1 MSKIIGNSKTSGR
14 PEDKDISTIFN
25 QAIALHQQGQMS
37 AAKAL
42 YEQIISRK
50 PQHSNAVRLLG
61 LAHKEMGNFEASEA
75 NFTKAIRLQPNYC
88 DAYYNR
94 GNLYH
99 QLGRF
104 SAALADYERAI
115 KFKPNFLEA
124 LMDRATAL
132 KDLGEYD
139 RAIAGYNKLLHIN
152 PLVAEAYYNKGV
164 TYITT
169 KALNLAIASFEKAI
183 SIKPEYAEAHYQ
195 LGLILQELGEF
206 SAAADSYQIAIRL
219 IPNLLIAYLNRGVC
233 LAEGGDYT
241 AAISNFDHAIEIQP
255 DFFEAYIN
263 RGVTHRRYGHA
274 DAAVASHQAAIRI
287 RPDEA
292 TAHYNLGVALQDLR
306 RFNEAIPAYAE
317 AIRLRSNYTL
327 ALLNIGLSH
336 AELLDFK
343 EAISYYNQAIDIDK
357 NYVDA
362 YWNKALALLSIGD
375 YSEGWKLYEWG
386 LGKADMR
393 GSKRN
398 LTQALLTSGTA
409 IDGKRIYLYPEQGF
423 GDTIQFYRYVKE
435 IKSRGAHVILE
446 APPALFDLFNG
457 LRDVDTLVSAG
468 MDIPHFDLHCPLLS
482 LPSFCHTDLN
492 TIPSPDR
499 YLQADTHK
507 VAKWSSKLGERTKLR
522 IGLAWSSVSV
532 FRNDKWRSMA
542 FEDLQEILPPDKYD
556 LICLQKE
563 VKDVDKESFSKR
575 PDIRFFGN
583 DLSDFSETAAL
594 IENLDLVISTCTS
607 IPHLGAALGK
617 PTWVMLAHSA
627 DWRWLL
633 DREDSP
639 WYESIKLYRQ
649 KKDGD
654 WDSVLSRVVHDLERI
669 HLPALE

>member
-1 MSKIIGNSKTSGR
+1 MSKLIGNAQSSDRLG
-14 PEDKDISTIFN
+14 DKDIFVIFN
-25 QAIALHQQGQMS
+25 QAVALHRQGQLPT
-37 AAKAL
+37 AKAL
-42 YEQIISRK
+42 YEQIISKK
-50 PQHSNAVRLLG
+50 PRHFDAVHLLG
-61 LAHKEMGNFEASEA
+61 LLHKETGNLEAAEA
-75 NFTKAIRLQPNYC
+75 NFTKAIQLLPSFS

-94 GNLYH
+94 GNLRH

-104 SAALADYERAI
+104 SAALADYEQAI

-124 LMDRATAL
+124 LMDQATAL
-132 KDLGEYD
+132 KDLGDYD
-139 RAIAGYNKLLHIN
+139 RALQGYDKLLNIN
-152 PLVAEAYYNKGV
+152 PLIAEAHYNKGV
-164 TYITT
+164 TYSAT
-169 KALNLAIASFEKAI
+169 KALNLAIISFEKAI
-183 SIKPEYAEAHYQ
+183 RIKPEYAEAHYQ
-195 LGLILQELGEF
+195 LGLSLQESGKF
-206 SAAADSYQIAIRL
+206 SAAADSYQTLIRL
-219 IPNLLIAYLNRGVC
+219 VPSLPIAYLNRGIC
-233 LAEGGDYT
+233 LAECGEYA
-241 AAISNFDHAIEIQP
+241 AAISSFDHAIHIQA

-274 DAAVASHQAAIRI
+274 DAAVANHQAAIRI

-306 RFNEAIPAYAE
+306 RFKEAIPAYAE

-327 ALLNIGLSH
+327 AILNIGLSH

-362 YWNKALALLSIGD
+362 YWNKALALLTVGD

-393 GSKRN
+393 GPKRN
-398 LTQALLTSGTA
+398 LTQALLTSGVA
-409 IDGKRIYLYPEQGF
+409 IDGKSIYLYPEQGF

-446 APPALFDLFNG
+446 APPALFDLFKG
-457 LRDVDTLVSAG
+457 LHDVDTLVSAG

-492 TIPSPDR
+492 TIPSPGR
-499 YLQADTHK
+499 YLQADTNK

-532 FRNDKWRSMA
+532 FRNDKWRSMV

-654 WDSVLSRVVHDLERI
+654 WDSVLHRVVHDLERI
-669 HLPALE
+669 HFPAFE